1 MEYICMY
8 KYVFKN
14 QERFESPDVI
24 SFIGRSA

>member
-14 QERFESPDVI
+14 QERFEYPDVI
-24 SFIGRSA
+24 SIVRSA